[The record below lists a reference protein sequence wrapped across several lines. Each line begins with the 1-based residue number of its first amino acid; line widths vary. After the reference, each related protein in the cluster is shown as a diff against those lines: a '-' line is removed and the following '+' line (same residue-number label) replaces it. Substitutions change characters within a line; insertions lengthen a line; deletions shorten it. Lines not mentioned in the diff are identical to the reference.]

1 MKKLL
6 FSVLLPLYA
15 IWVSAQVPAGQDEAA
30 LPQPGVGANMQA
42 DSFVGSLFSDP
53 SEIENIEGLDEPLE
67 RVRLRDQDTN
77 LILDMIQ
84 TITGRYIL
92 RPQNLPQVKINFDS
106 MSVLTR
112 RETLL
117 ALESLLAM
125 NGIGITKIDSQFFK
139 AVPATGMNAQVPI
152 WLDVQ
157 PSSLPPSQRI
167 YVKMFHLDYV
177 PAEKMRETLTPF
189 ATPNVSS
196 LIIEPLRNTLTVT
209 DSLLNLQRME
219 KIIEKMDS
227 PKLKGESKNIVFWYK
242 TKRLSAESLA
252 AMFEDQW
259 EKVWKTEFYLKPTLI
274 LESSTVVTTKSKS
287 QGEAGNQSLSNR
299 NNKAKDEGKDGGKSV
314 NENSVRRSGNNES
327 ISSSSGGTGD
337 LPDNRLGI
345 ICHKSDQGKLVAILD
360 ALDLE
365 PEINSDFVTFW
376 FMPNRFDAKDLEDLF
391 FSQWET
397 IWKNEFYMFPVFMP
411 TTMGDQLGVVCH
423 KEDEARLRKILDEL
437 DVDIRVKMA
446 SLLVPLYH
454 ASALEVFE
462 TVNILLENLGIGSY
476 KNDSNGSQKTDYES
490 PNLNLSSGR
499 DGKRFNNMEAL
510 GDVTFSDLAMV
521 VTDKRSNGI
530 FVFGTELDVKK
541 LEELIQQLDT
551 PLPMARIDTIFVMV
565 DLSQANQ
572 RGIDALFQDLTW
584 NDNEQTT
591 TETVNVDTNGDNVPD
606 SEQTNTY
613 KSGAKSLTGG
623 LKVPFLNSGLEFQV
637 ENWKIQQIKWNQ
649 IFSLASKREDVR
661 IFSTPS
667 ITVSHGEQQDGK
679 GGDSYIRI
687 SDERSIGLPGVTMS
701 NGQTSQPNVDKLK
714 ASTELRVS
722 NPRIRKT
729 IRDPQT
735 GKIIERGTVF
745 MSVTVMAEKFDTTVS
760 NTYEGQSL
768 PSVKGRTAV
777 TDLAIRDGQIMVLGG
792 FQEVQTDE
800 EISKYNFLSDIPYF
814 GEKLFSPR
822 QRKYTPTEL
831 MIFIKPTIIDPE
843 NPMDDYSNFN
853 SDRIDSMMNPEYT
866 PAFRSPSGK
875 ILGQPD
881 KKSAYSKQDNQSS
894 KPSL

>member
-1 MKKLL
+1 MKKSYLFTFFLL
-6 FSVLLPLYA
+6 GLV
-15 IWVSAQVPAGQDEAA
+15 ICSAQVPVGQDSDN
-30 LPQPGVGANMQA
+30 LGQPGSVPAPNDSLVG
-42 DSFVGSLFSDP
+42 GIFSDP
-53 SEIENIEGLDEPLE
+53 SEIENIEGLDDPLE
-67 RVRLRDQDTN
+67 RVKLRDQDSN

-92 RPQNLPQVKINFDS
+92 RPQNLPQVKITFDS
-106 MSVLTR
+106 MNVLTR

-139 AVPATGMNAQVPI
+139 AVPATDMNKHVPI
-152 WLDVQ
+152 WLDVP

-177 PAEKMRETLTPF
+177 PAERMRESLNEY
-189 ATPNVSS
+189 ATNNVSR
-196 LIIEPLRNTLTVT
+196 LIIEEVRNTITVT

-219 KIIEKMDS
+219 KIIENMDK
-227 PKLKGESKNIVFWYK
+227 PKNDSSNIIFWYK
-242 TKRLSAESLA
+242 TNRLGAESLA

-259 EKVWKTEFYLKPTLI
+259 EKVWKTEFYSKPILI
-274 LESSTVVTTKSKS
+274 LESQTEVTTKSESKGGRGQQKKVGS
-287 QGEAGNQSLSNR
+287 GSSYDGNRTRSGNQSSASR
-299 NNKAKDEGKDGGKSV
+299 SSE
-314 NENSVRRSGNNES
+314 NET

-345 ICHKSDQGKLVAILD
+345 ICHKGDRDKLTAILD

-365 PEINSDFVTFW
+365 PEITSDFVTFW
-376 FMPNRFDAKDLEDLF
+376 FLPNRFDAKDLEDLF

-411 TTMGDQLGVVCH
+411 TSMGDQLGIVCH
-423 KEDEARLRKILDEL
+423 KKDEVKLRKILEDL
-437 DVDIRVKMA
+437 DVDIRAKMA
-446 SLLVPLYH
+446 SMLVPLYH
-454 ASALEVFE
+454 ASAFEVFE
-462 TVNILLENLGIGSY
+462 TVNILLNNLGVGAY
-476 KNDSNGSQKTDYES
+476 KDDVNGTKSLDQDN
-490 PNLNLSSGR
+490 PLSKPVPPL
-499 DGKRFNNMEAL
+499 DDARFNNMKAL
-510 GDVTFSDLAMV
+510 GNVTFSDHAMV

-530 FVFGTELDVKK
+530 FVFGTEKDVTK
-541 LEELIQQLDT
+541 LEELIKQLDT

-572 RGIDALFQDLTW
+572 RGIDALFQDLSW
-584 NDNEQTT
+584 NDSER
-591 TETVNVDTNGDNVPD
+591 TETINVDTDGDNLPD
-606 SEQTNTY
+606 TTQDVEIGSRT
-613 KSGAKSLTGG
+613 LTGG
-623 LKVPFLNSGLEFQV
+623 LKIPGLNSGLEFEL

-649 IFSLASKREDVR
+649 IFSLASSREDVR

-667 ITVSHGEQQDGK
+667 ITVSHGEQPDR
-679 GGDSYIRI
+679 GGSDSYIRI

-701 NGQTSQPNVDKLK
+701 NGQTSQPNVDKLR

-729 IRDPQT
+729 IRDPET

-768 PSVKGRTAV
+768 PSIKGRTAV

-800 EISKYNFLSDIPYF
+800 EVSKYNFLSDIPYL

-843 NPMDDYSNFN
+843 NPMDDQSKFN
-853 SDRIDSMMNPEYT
+853 ASRIDTMMQPGYT
-866 PAFRSPSGK
+866 PAFRSPSGA
-875 ILGQPD
+875 ILGEPGK
-881 KKSAYSKQDNQSS
+881 KKSYSKQDEPSG

>member
-6 FSVLLPLYA
+6 FSLLLPLYA

-30 LPQPGVGANMQA
+30 LPQPGAGVSPQEE
-42 DSFVGSLFSDP
+42 SFVGSLFSDP

-139 AVPATGMNAQVPI
+139 AVPATGINAHVPI
-152 WLDVQ
+152 WIDVP

-167 YVKMFHLDYV
+167 YVKMFKLKHV
-177 PAEKMRETLTPF
+177 SAELMRETLNPF

-196 LIIEPLRNTLTVT
+196 HIIEPVLNTITIT
-209 DSLLNLQRME
+209 DSLLNLQRIE
-219 KIIEKMDS
+219 KIISIMDGS
-227 PKLKGESKNIVFWYK
+227 KSDSKKLVFWHK
-242 TKRLSAESLA
+242 TKRLSAEALISI
-252 AMFEDQW
+252 FDSQW
-259 EKVWKTEFYLKPTLI
+259 EDVWKTEFYIKPIFIKKTVTRS
-274 LESSTVVTTKSKS
+274 ESGSSKQENNTS
-287 QGEAGNQSLSNR
+287 KPENR
-299 NNKAKDEGKDGGKSV
+299 NSI
-314 NENSVRRSGNNES
+314 S
-327 ISSSSGGTGD
+327 ISSSSTGI
-337 LPDNRLGI
+337 LPENQLGI
-345 ICHKSDQGKLVAILD
+345 VCHAEDKQKLLGILD
-360 ALDLE
+360 ALDLKAQ
-365 PEINSDFVTFW
+365 PNSDYVTFW
-376 FMPNRFDAKDLEDLF
+376 YKPRRFSAETLSDVFLG
-391 FSQWET
+391 QWST
-397 IWKNEFYMFPVFMP
+397 LWVNEFTKQPRFMIP
-411 TTMGDQLGVVCH
+411 NTGDQLGITCH
-423 KEDEARLRKILDEL
+423 IQDRARIESIIEAM
-437 DVDIRVKMA
+437 DVDIRLKF
-446 SLLVPLYH
+446 SSKLVPLYH
-454 ASALEVFE
+454 ASAEVVNK
-462 TVNILLENLGIGSY
+462 TVNELLGSLGGFTLGSENDD
-476 KNDSNGSQKTDYES
+476 NNASQKKEQNPQGEDHFDHITKM
-490 PNLNLSSGR
+490 R
-499 DGKRFNNMEAL
+499 
-510 GDVTFSDLAMV
+510 DVTFSEYALV
-521 VTDKRSNGI
+521 VADSRSNGL
-530 FVFGTELDVKK
+530 FCFGTEKDIVKLK
-541 LEELIQQLDT
+541 DLIKQLDT

-584 NDNEQTT
+584 NDNERTI

-613 KSGAKSLTGG
+613 KSGAQSLTGG

-667 ITVSHGEQQDGK
+667 ITVSHGEQQNKG

-687 SDERSIGLPGVTMS
+687 SDERSIGLPGVTMN

-729 IRDPQT
+729 VRDPIT
-735 GKIIERGTVF
+735 GKILERGTVF

>member
-6 FSVLLPLYA
+6 FSLLLPLFT

-30 LPQPGVGANMQA
+30 LPQPGAGANAQEE
-42 DSFVGSLFSDP
+42 SFVGSLFSDP

-139 AVPATGMNAQVPI
+139 AVPATGMNVHVPI
-152 WLDVQ
+152 WLDVP

-167 YVKMFHLDYV
+167 YVKMFSLKHV
-177 PAEKMRETLTPF
+177 SAELMRETLNPF
-189 ATPNVSS
+189 ATPNTSS
-196 LIIEPLRNTLTVT
+196 LIIEPVRNIITIT

-219 KIIEKMDS
+219 KIINIMD
-227 PKLKGESKNIVFWYK
+227 ESKSDSNKLVFWHK
-242 TKRLSAESLA
+242 TKRLDAEALA
-252 AMFEDQW
+252 SIFESQW
-259 EKVWKTEFYLKPTLI
+259 EAVWKTEFYIKPIFILKT
-274 LESSTVVTTKSKS
+274 VTTSASTSSKK
-287 QGEAGNQSLSNR
+287 GINQSDNNMSTRKR
-299 NNKAKDEGKDGGKSV
+299 NSI
-314 NENSVRRSGNNES
+314 S
-327 ISSSSGGTGD
+327 ISSSATGI
-337 LPDNRLGI
+337 LPRNQLGI
-345 ICHKSDQGKLVAILD
+345 VCHAEDEEKLLGILD
-360 ALDLE
+360 ALDLKAQ
-365 PEINSDFVTFW
+365 PNSDYVTFW
-376 FMPNRFDAKDLEDLF
+376 YKPRRFSAENLSDLF
-391 FSQWET
+391 LGQWST
-397 IWKNEFYMFPVFMP
+397 LWVNEFTKQPEFMN
-411 TTMGDQLGVVCH
+411 TKMGDQLGITCH
-423 KEDEARLRKILDEL
+423 IQDRARIERILEDI
-437 DVDIRVKMA
+437 DVDI
-446 SLLVPLYH
+446 SLKFSSQLIPLYH
-454 ASALEVFE
+454 ASAEVVNE
-462 TVNILLENLGIGSY
+462 TVNKLLGNLRGGSVGRGDD
-476 KNDSNGSQKTDYES
+476 DSNASKKNEQKPQGE
-490 PNLNLSSGR
+490 
-499 DGKRFNNMEAL
+499 DGFAQMTKMRE
-510 GDVTFSDLAMV
+510 VTFSEYALVIADS
-521 VTDKRSNGI
+521 RSNGL
-530 FVFGTELDVKK
+530 FCFGTEKDISK
-541 LEELIQQLDT
+541 LKDLIEQLDT

-584 NDNEQTT
+584 NDNERTI
-591 TETVNVDTNGDNVPD
+591 TETVNVDTNDDNVPD

-613 KSGAKSLTGG
+613 KSGAQSLTGG
-623 LKVPFLNSGLEFQV
+623 LKIPFLNSGLEFQV

-667 ITVSHGEQQDGK
+667 ITVSHGEQQKKSGGS

-687 SDERSIGLPGVTMS
+687 SDERSIGLPGVTMN

-729 IRDPQT
+729 VRDPIT
-735 GKIIERGTVF
+735 GKILERGTVF

-881 KKSAYSKQDNQSS
+881 KKSAYSKKDNQSS

>member
-6 FSVLLPLYA
+6 FSLLLPLFT

-30 LPQPGVGANMQA
+30 LPQPGAGANAQEE
-42 DSFVGSLFSDP
+42 SFVGSLFSDP

-92 RPQNLPQVKINFDS
+92 RPQDLPQVKINFDS

-139 AVPATGMNAQVPI
+139 AVPATGINAHVPI
-152 WLDVQ
+152 WIDVS

-167 YVKMFHLDYV
+167 YVKMFNLKHV
-177 PAEKMRETLTPF
+177 SAELMRDTLNPF

-196 LIIEPLRNTLTVT
+196 LIIEPVRNTITIT

-219 KIIEKMDS
+219 KIISIMD
-227 PKLKGESKNIVFWYK
+227 GSKNNSNKLVFWHK
-242 TKRLSAESLA
+242 TKRLDAEALA
-252 AMFEDQW
+252 SIFESQW
-259 EKVWKTEFYLKPTLI
+259 EAVWKTEFYIKPIFILKT
-274 LESSTVVTTKSKS
+274 VTTSASTSSKK
-287 QGEAGNQSLSNR
+287 GINQSDNNMSTRKR
-299 NNKAKDEGKDGGKSV
+299 NSI
-314 NENSVRRSGNNES
+314 S
-327 ISSSSGGTGD
+327 ISSSATGI
-337 LPDNRLGI
+337 LPRNQLGI
-345 ICHKSDQGKLVAILD
+345 VCHADDKEKLLGILD
-360 ALDLE
+360 ALDLKAQ
-365 PEINSDFVTFW
+365 PNSDYVTFW
-376 FMPNRFDAKDLEDLF
+376 YKPRRFSAETMSDLF
-391 FSQWET
+391 LGQWST
-397 IWKNEFYMFPVFMP
+397 LWVNEFTKQPEFMI
-411 TTMGDQLGVVCH
+411 TDMGDQLGITCH
-423 KEDEARLRKILDEL
+423 IQDRARIERILEDI
-437 DVDIRVKMA
+437 DVDISMKF
-446 SLLVPLYH
+446 SSQLIPLYH
-454 ASALEVFE
+454 ASAEVVNE
-462 TVNILLENLGIGSY
+462 TVNELLGNLRGGSVGRGDD
-476 KNDSNGSQKTDYES
+476 DSNASKKNEQKPQGE
-490 PNLNLSSGR
+490 
-499 DGKRFNNMEAL
+499 DGFAQMTKMRE
-510 GDVTFSDLAMV
+510 VTFSEYALVIADS
-521 VTDKRSNGI
+521 RSNGL
-530 FVFGTELDVKK
+530 FCFGTEKDISK
-541 LEELIQQLDT
+541 LKDLIEQLDT

-572 RGIDALFQDLTW
+572 RGIDALFQDLSW
-584 NDNEQTT
+584 NDNEQTI
-591 TETVNVDTNGDNVPD
+591 TETVNVDTTGDNIPD
-606 SEQTNTY
+606 SQQTNTY

-667 ITVSHGEQQDGK
+667 ITVSHGEQQNKSGGG

-687 SDERSIGLPGVTMS
+687 SDERSIGLPGVTMN

-729 IRDPQT
+729 VRDPIT
-735 GKIIERGTVF
+735 GKILERGTVF